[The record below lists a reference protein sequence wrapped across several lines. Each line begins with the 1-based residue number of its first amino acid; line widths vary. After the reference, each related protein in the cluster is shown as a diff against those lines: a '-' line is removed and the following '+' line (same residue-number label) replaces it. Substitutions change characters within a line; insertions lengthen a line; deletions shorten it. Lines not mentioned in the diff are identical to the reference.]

1 MNAKKFSDA
10 MSELDNKYID
20 EALNYKK
27 KVKKPIWIKW
37 GAMVASLLLVFI
49 HVCSSISGSRFW
61 TSL

>member
-37 GAMVASLLLVFI
+37 GAMVASLLLVLPCLFQ
-49 HVCSSISGSRFW
+49 H
-61 TSL
+61 

>member
-27 KVKKPIWIKW
+27 KVKKPIWFT
-37 GAMVASLLLVFI
+37 SCLYY
-49 HVCSSISGSRFW
+49 VCSSISGSRFW

>member
-10 MSELDNKYID
+10 MSELDKKYID

-37 GAMVASLLLVFI
+37 GAMAA
-49 HVCSSISGSRFW
+49 VCSLF
-61 TSL
+61 LPCLFQH

>member
-27 KVKKPIWIKW
+27 KVKKYMDWIQQWQSNLINKLRW
-37 GAMVASLLLVFI
+37 L
-49 HVCSSISGSRFW
+49 R
-61 TSL
+61 